1 MIPEFVVEELYSKFI
16 VRKSDE
22 DSPWTVMVELNEE
35 ASCNARFALDETE
48 TRNLHEFLG
57 EILSER

>member
-1 MIPEFVVEELYSKFI
+1 MIPEFVVEELYSKFV
-16 VRKSDE
+16 VRESSE

-48 TRNLHEFLG
+48 TRNLHKFLG
-57 EILSER
+57 EIIGE